1 MRVGVITSGPSDHHS
16 GYERCSMRVKGFSQ
30 LAVVLVAFALLF
42 AGCGSS
48 SSGTS
53 SAAGGTSSSAP
64 VVHFAKTKF
73 VLHVGLAFGAF
84 HRYLYKPLKA
94 GDFSKP
100 LSHKAAVIKA
110 ALATAFIVHELKIAY
125 TDAQASPILTK
136 LVSPITALKDKITAM
151 VAGLKAGHH
160 DPAQIKSAQSD
171 VSAIASQAGAAGVLV
186 KDLPVPAF

>member
-1 MRVGVITSGPSDHHS
+1 MRV
-16 GYERCSMRVKGFSQ
+16 RGFSQ

-53 SAAGGTSSSAP
+53 SASGGASSVAGGSSSSAP
-64 VVHFAKTKF
+64 AVHFAKTKF

-100 LSHKAAVIKA
+100 LSHKAAVVKA

-171 VSAIASQAGAAGVLV
+171 VSAIASQAGAAGVPV